1 MAFFWPKNQTFEI
14 KNYRGVTEE
23 WCKIRR
29 KTELRFGKWHE
40 EFGNFSPG
48 HSKVSNLGLWWD
60 PFFQSR
66 KCMSLKFTEEL
77 YVLTMKKD
85 IKFEE
90 ESTSPFQ
97 NWQILIR
104 PLESLKNCTLMG
116 SFLPKYIML
125 ELKRYRGVMFGGT
138 EDWLKIWRKLT
149 CALRMDMRNLAKFHR
164 LKNSNFILKS
174 KMAELNQK
182 KKKKKKIKTS
192 GSTRKLYFTLE
203 IN

>member
-77 YVLTMKKD
+77 CVLTMKKD

-90 ESTSPFQ
+90 ELTSPFQ

-125 ELKRYRGVMFGGT
+125 ELKGT
-138 EDWLKIWRKLT
+138 EELCLVALKIDW
-149 CALRMDMRNLAKFHR
+149 KFEGNW
-164 LKNSNFILKS
+164 LVLSEWTWGIWQSFTGWKIAIL
-174 KMAELNQK
+174 
-182 KKKKKKIKTS
+182 
-192 GSTRKLYFTLE
+192 F
-203 IN
+203 

>member
-77 YVLTMKKD
+77 CLD
-85 IKFEE
+85 NEE
-90 ESTSPFQ
+90 
-97 NWQILIR
+97 
-104 PLESLKNCTLMG
+104 
-116 SFLPKYIML
+116 
-125 ELKRYRGVMFGGT
+125 RY
-138 EDWLKIWRKLT
+138 KIWRGIDFAVSKLT
-149 CALRMDMRNLAKFHR
+149 NFDPTTRESQKLHFNGLFFTKVYNAWAKKVQRSYVWWHWRLVENLKEIDLCSQNGHEEFG
-164 LKNSNFILKS
+164 KVSQ
-174 KMAELNQK
+174 AEK
-182 KKKKKKIKTS
+182 
-192 GSTRKLYFTLE
+192 
-203 IN
+203 